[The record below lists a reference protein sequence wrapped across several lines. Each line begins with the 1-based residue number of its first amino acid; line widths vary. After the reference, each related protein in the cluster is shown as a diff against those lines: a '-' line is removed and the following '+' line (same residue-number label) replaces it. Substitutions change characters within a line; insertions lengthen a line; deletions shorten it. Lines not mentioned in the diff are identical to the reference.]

1 MASEDE
7 LFRRYLEEVNA
18 VPPLSRDDELRL
30 GRLARDGDQDASRS
44 LVQANLRLVV
54 AIARRYR
61 ATGVP
66 LLDLVQEG
74 NLGLLQAVEGYD
86 PDKGFAFTTYA
97 TWWIRQ
103 AITKSIEAGGRS
115 LSIDVLTRDELALAR
130 LQEAWDAFVAEHGRQ
145 PTPAD
150 LAAGLGVSEDRIRE
164 LLQPP
169 DFLAGE

>member
-103 AITKSIEAGGRS
+103 AITRS
-115 LSIDVLTRDELALAR
+115 VDLGLDLPEAR

-169 DFLAGE
+169 DFLAE

>member
-30 GRLARDGDQDASRS
+30 GRLARDGDQDASRW

-103 AITKSIEAGGRS
+103 AITRS
-115 LSIDVLTRDELALAR
+115 VDLGLDLSEAR
-130 LQEAWDAFVAEHGRQ
+130 LQEAWDRFVAEHGRQ

-150 LAAGLGVSEDRIRE
+150 LADRLGVSEDRIRE